1 SPSGLPGLANR
12 RAVMNICSCLRIL
25 ESYLP
30 RSPRPCLERMPA
42 TRGMRAIGQCP
53 QCGMNQIRVERFLP
67 LSDRREQ
74 MDLTPPGEDAAWD
87 QQRLLGYIGLSSGL
101 LRLDLPAL
109 Q

>member
-1 SPSGLPGLANR
+1 MRDTLSPSGLPGLANR

-67 LSDRREQ
+67 LSDRPDGGLFANRVLDKGPMVE
-74 MDLTPPGEDAAWD
+74 TPGRAAGAD
-87 QQRLLGYIGLSSGL
+87 
-101 LRLDLPAL
+101 
-109 Q
+109 

>member
-1 SPSGLPGLANR
+1 
-12 RAVMNICSCLRIL
+12 MNICSCLRIL

-67 LSDRREQ
+67 LSDRRVM
-74 MDLTPPGEDAAWD
+74 MDLTPPGSDPAWHP
-87 QQRLLGYIGLSSGL
+87 QRLLAYICRSCGFVELYFAPNETQSL
-101 LRLDLPAL
+101 L
-109 Q
+109 

>member
-1 SPSGLPGLANR
+1 MRDTLSPSGLPGLANR

-53 QCGMNQIRVERFLP
+53 QGGMNQIRVERFLP
-67 LSDRREQ
+67 LSDGRV
-74 MDLTPPGEDAAWD
+74 MVHVTPPGSD
-87 QQRLLGYIGLSSGL
+87 LGWQA
-101 LRLDLPAL
+101 LRLWAYICRSCGFV
-109 Q
+109 